1 MRSVLIVEDN
11 KDTQRLISTL
21 LKDNKYKTYLVSEGN
36 DVINKFNQYKPDIV
50 LLDIAL
56 PGLDGISIL
65 KQLKEIHEDIIV
77 IMISGLSGVRN
88 VVTSIKLGAYDYLKK
103 PFDSEELLIIIEK
116 ALEKRKLTREVKTLR
131 KRLNLKNKKEMIMG
145 NSPAISNI
153 LHQVELIA
161 PTNISVIIQGES
173 GTGKEVIARRI
184 HNKSLRK
191 NKPFIAIDC
200 GAIPDTLIESE
211 MFGYKKGA
219 FTGAFASKLGKFVEA
234 NDGTLL
240 LDEITNLPI
249 LGQAKLLRVLEEKHI
264 NPIGGKVPVPV
275 DVRIVATSNLDLEE
289 EVNKGNFRNDLFH
302 RLNEFQIVIPRLSER
317 KEDIPILAKEFLNET
332 KKELKKKI
340 KGFSAESMLLLLN
353 YNWPGNVREMK
364 HVIKRAVL
372 IADEEYVTVDK
383 LSIYA
388 EKKSKNIEI
397 IEITEE
403 PGSMDEMIRKLE
415 KYTIIKT
422 IEECNGNKTKAAKKL
437 GINIRRLHRKLK
449 KKF

>member
-11 KDTQRLISTL
+11 KETQRLISNL
-21 LKDNKYKTYLVSEGN
+21 LKDNKYKTYLVSDGN
-36 DVINKFNQYKPDIV
+36 EVINKFNQCKPDIV

-65 KQLKEIHEDIIV
+65 KQLKEIDENIIV

-103 PFDSEELLIIIEK
+103 PFDTEELLIIIEK
-116 ALEKRKLTREVKTLR
+116 SLEKRKLTWEVKTLR
-131 KRLNLKNKKEMIMG
+131 KRLNLQDKKEMIMG
-145 NSPAISNI
+145 NSPVI
-153 LHQVELIA
+153 LQILQQVELIA
-161 PTNISVIIQGES
+161 PTNMSVIIQGKS

-184 HNKSLRK
+184 HKKSLRK

-211 MFGYKKGA
+211 MFGYEKGA
-219 FTGAFASKLGKFVEA
+219 FTGAFASKIGKFVEA
-234 NDGTLL
+234 DGGTLL

-275 DVRIVATSNLDLEE
+275 DVRIIATSNLDLEE

-302 RLNEFQIVIPRLSER
+302 RLNEFQIVLPKLSER

-340 KGFSAESMLLLLN
+340 KGFTAESMLLLLN
-353 YNWPGNVREMK
+353 YSWPGNIREMK

-372 IADEEYVTVDK
+372 ITNEEYMTVDK
-383 LSIYA
+383 LSIYT
-388 EKKSKNIEI
+388 EKKSRNVEL

-403 PGSMDEMIRKLE
+403 PGSLDEMIRKLE
-415 KYTIIKT
+415 RYTITKAIK
-422 IEECNGNKTKAAKKL
+422 ESKGNKTKAAKKL
-437 GINIRRLHRKLK
+437 GINVRTLHRKLK
-449 KKF
+449 EKF

>member
-11 KDTQRLISTL
+11 KETQRLISNL
-21 LKDNKYKTYLVSEGN
+21 LKDNKYKTYLVSDGN
-36 DVINKFNQYKPDIV
+36 EVINKFNQCKPDIV

-65 KQLKEIHEDIIV
+65 KQLKEINEDIIV

-103 PFDSEELLIIIEK
+103 PFDTEELLIIIEK
-116 ALEKRKLTREVKTLR
+116 SLEKKKLNQEVKTLR
-131 KRLNLKNKKEMIMG
+131 KKLNLQDRKEMIMG
-145 NSPAISNI
+145 NSPEI
-153 LHQVELIA
+153 LRILQQAELIA
-161 PTNISVIIQGES
+161 PTNMSVIIQGES
-173 GTGKEVIARRI
+173 GTGKEVIARKI
-184 HNKSLRK
+184 HKKSLRK

-211 MFGYKKGA
+211 MFGYEKGA

-240 LDEITNLPI
+240 LDEISNLPI

-264 NPIGGKVPVPV
+264 NPIGGKVPIPV
-275 DVRIVATSNLDLEE
+275 DVRIIATSNLDLEE

-302 RLNEFQIVIPRLSER
+302 RLNEFQIILPRLSER

-340 KGFSAESMLLLLN
+340 KGFTAESMLLLLN

-372 IADEEYVTVDK
+372 ITDEEYVTVDK

-388 EKKSKNIEI
+388 EKSSKNIEI

-403 PGSMDEMIRKLE
+403 PGSLDEMIRKLE
-415 KYTIIKT
+415 RYTITKA
-422 IEECNGNKTKAAKKL
+422 IEESKGNKTKAAKKL
-437 GINIRRLHRKLK
+437 GINIRTLHRKLK
-449 KKF
+449 NEL

>member
-65 KQLKEIHEDIIV
+65 KQLKEIHEDIII

-103 PFDSEELLIIIEK
+103 PFDPDELLLIIEK
-116 ALEKRKLTREVKTLR
+116 SLEKRKLTREVKTLR
-131 KRLNLKNKKEMIMG
+131 KRLNLQNKKELIMG

-234 NDGTLL
+234 NGGTLL

-302 RLNEFQIVIPRLSER
+302 RLNEFQMVLPRLSER
-317 KEDIPILAKEFLNET
+317 KEDISILAKEFLNET

-340 KGFSAESMLLLLN
+340 KGFTAESMLLLLN
-353 YNWPGNVREMK
+353 YNWPGNIREMK

-372 IADEEYVTVDK
+372 TTDEGYITIDK
-383 LSIYA
+383 LSIYT
-388 EKKSKNIEI
+388 ENRSKNIKL

>member
-21 LKDNKYKTYLVSEGN
+21 LEDNKYKTYLVSDGN
-36 DVINKFNQYKPDIV
+36 EVINKFNQCKPDIV

-65 KQLKEIHEDIIV
+65 KQLKEINEDIIV

-116 ALEKRKLTREVKTLR
+116 ALEKRKLTQEVKTLR
-131 KRLNLKNKKEMIMG
+131 RRLNLQNKKEMVMG
-145 NSPAISNI
+145 NSPVISNI

-161 PTNISVIIQGES
+161 PTNMSVIIQGES

-234 NDGTLL
+234 NGGTLL
-240 LDEITNLPI
+240 LDEIANLPI
-249 LGQAKLLRVLEEKHI
+249 LGQAKLLRVLEEKQI
-264 NPIGGKVPVPV
+264 SPIGGEVPVPV

-289 EVNKGNFRNDLFH
+289 EVNNGNFRNDLFH
-302 RLNEFQIVIPRLSER
+302 RLNEFQMVLPKLSER

-332 KKELKKKI
+332 KKELKKEI
-340 KGFSAESMLLLLN
+340 KDFSAESMLLLMN
-353 YNWPGNVREMK
+353 YSWPGNVREMK

-372 IADEEYVTVDK
+372 ITDEKYVTIDK

-388 EKKSKNIEI
+388 EKKTKNIEI
-397 IEITEE
+397 IKITEE
-403 PGSMDEMIRKLE
+403 PGSMDEMIQKLE
-415 KYTIIKT
+415 KYTITKA

-449 KKF
+449 KEL

>member
-11 KDTQRLISTL
+11 KETQRLISNL
-21 LKDNKYKTYLVSEGN
+21 LKDNKYKTYLVSDGN
-36 DVINKFNQYKPDIV
+36 EVINKFNQCKPDIV

-65 KQLKEIHEDIIV
+65 KQLKEINEDIIV

-103 PFDSEELLIIIEK
+103 PFDTEELLIIIEK
-116 ALEKRKLTREVKTLR
+116 SLEKKKLNQEVKTLR
-131 KRLNLKNKKEMIMG
+131 KKLNLQDRKEMIMG
-145 NSPAISNI
+145 NSPEI
-153 LHQVELIA
+153 LRILQQAELIA
-161 PTNISVIIQGES
+161 PTNMSVIIQGES
-173 GTGKEVIARRI
+173 GTGKEVIARKI
-184 HNKSLRK
+184 HKKSLRK

-211 MFGYKKGA
+211 MFGYEKGA
-219 FTGAFASKLGKFVEA
+219 FTGAFTSKLGKFVEA
-234 NDGTLL
+234 NGGTLL
-240 LDEITNLPI
+240 LDEISNLPI

-264 NPIGGKVPVPV
+264 NPIGGKVPIPV
-275 DVRIVATSNLDLEE
+275 DVRIIATSNLDLEE

-302 RLNEFQIVIPRLSER
+302 RLNEFQIILPRLSER

-340 KGFSAESMLLLLN
+340 KDFTAESMLLLLN

-372 IADEEYVTVDK
+372 ITDEEYVTVDK

-388 EKKSKNIEI
+388 EKSSKNIEI

-403 PGSMDEMIRKLE
+403 PGSLDEMIRKLE
-415 KYTIIKT
+415 RYTITKA
-422 IEECNGNKTKAAKKL
+422 IEESKGNKTKAAKKL
-437 GINIRRLHRKLK
+437 GINIRTLHRKLK
-449 KKF
+449 NEL

>member
-11 KDTQRLISTL
+11 KETQRLISNL
-21 LKDNKYKTYLVSEGN
+21 LKDNKYKTYLVSDGN
-36 DVINKFNQYKPDIV
+36 EVINKFNQYKPDIV

-65 KQLKEIHEDIIV
+65 KQLKEIDENIIV

-103 PFDSEELLIIIEK
+103 PFDTEELLIIIEK
-116 ALEKRKLTREVKTLR
+116 SLEKRKLTWEVKTLR
-131 KRLNLKNKKEMIMG
+131 KRLNLQDKKEMIMG
-145 NSPAISNI
+145 NSPVI
-153 LHQVELIA
+153 LQILRQVELIA
-161 PTNISVIIQGES
+161 PTNMSVIIQGKS

-184 HNKSLRK
+184 HKKSLRK

-211 MFGYKKGA
+211 MFGYEKGA
-219 FTGAFASKLGKFVEA
+219 FTGAFASKLGKFIEA
-234 NDGTLL
+234 NGGTLL

-275 DVRIVATSNLDLEE
+275 DVRIIATSNMDLEE

-302 RLNEFQIVIPRLSER
+302 RLNEFQIVLPKLSER

-340 KGFSAESMLLLLN
+340 KDFTAESMLLLLN
-353 YNWPGNVREMK
+353 YSWPGNVREMK

-372 IADEEYVTVDK
+372 ITDEEYVAVDK

-403 PGSMDEMIRKLE
+403 PGSMDKMIRKLE
-415 KYTIIKT
+415 KYTIIKA

-449 KKF
+449 KEF

>member
-11 KDTQRLISTL
+11 KETQRLISNL
-21 LKDNKYKTYLVSEGN
+21 LKDNKYKTYLVSDGN
-36 DVINKFNQYKPDIV
+36 EVINRFIECKPDIV

-65 KQLKEIHEDIIV
+65 KQLKKIDEDIIV

-103 PFDSEELLIIIEK
+103 PFDTEELLIIIEK
-116 ALEKRKLTREVKTLR
+116 SLEKRKLTWEVKTLR
-131 KRLNLKNKKEMIMG
+131 KRLNLQDKKEMIMG
-145 NSPAISNI
+145 NSPVISQI
-153 LHQVELIA
+153 LRQVELIA
-161 PTNISVIIQGES
+161 PTNMSVIIQGKS

-184 HNKSLRK
+184 HKKSLRK

-211 MFGYKKGA
+211 MFGYVKGA
-219 FTGAFASKLGKFVEA
+219 FTGAFASKIGKFVEA
-234 NDGTLL
+234 NGGSLL

-275 DVRIVATSNLDLEE
+275 DVRIIATSNLDLEK

-302 RLNEFQIVIPRLSER
+302 RLNEFQMVLPRLCER
-317 KEDIPILAKEFLNET
+317 KEDIPILAKEFLNEA

-340 KGFSAESMLLLLN
+340 KGFTAESMLLLLN
-353 YNWPGNVREMK
+353 YSWPGNVREMK

-372 IADEEYVTVDK
+372 ITDEEYMTVDK

-388 EKKSKNIEI
+388 EKKSRNKEL

-403 PGSMDEMIRKLE
+403 PGSLDEMIQKLE
-415 KYTIIKT
+415 RFTITKT
-422 IEECNGNKTKAAKKL
+422 IEESHGNKTKAAKKL
-437 GINIRRLHRKLK
+437 GINIRTLHRKLK
-449 KKF
+449 KEF

>member
-11 KDTQRLISTL
+11 KETQRLISTL
-21 LKDNKYKTYLVSEGN
+21 LKENKYKTYLVSNGN
-36 DVINKFNQYKPDIV
+36 EVMSKFNQCKPDIV

-65 KQLKEIHEDIIV
+65 KQLKELDENIIV

-103 PFDSEELLIIIEK
+103 PFDSDELLITIEK
-116 ALEKRKLTREVKTLR
+116 VLEKRKLTQEVKTLR
-131 KRLNLKNKKEMIMG
+131 KRLNLQDKKEINMG
-145 NSPAISNI
+145 NSPVISNV

-191 NKPFIAIDC
+191 DKPFIAIDC
-200 GAIPDTLIESE
+200 GAIPDNLIESE
-211 MFGYKKGA
+211 MFGYAKGA

-234 NDGTLL
+234 NGGTLL
-240 LDEITNLPI
+240 LDEIANLPI
-249 LGQAKLLRVLEEKHI
+249 LGQAKLLRALEEKYI
-264 NPIGGKVPVPV
+264 SPIGGKVPILV
-275 DVRIVATSNLDLEE
+275 DVRIIATTNLDLEE

-302 RLNEFQIVIPRLSER
+302 RLNEFQIILPRLSER
-317 KEDIPILAKEFLNET
+317 KEDIPILIKEFLKVA

-340 KGFSAESMLLLLN
+340 KGFTSESMQFLLD

-372 IADEEYVTVDK
+372 TADEEYITIDK
-383 LSIYA
+383 LSTYI
-388 EKKSKNIEI
+388 ENKSKNIEL

-403 PGSMDEMIRKLE
+403 SGSLDKMIKKLE
-415 KYTIIKT
+415 RYTITKSIK
-422 IEECNGNKTKAAKKL
+422 ECNGNKTKAARKL
-437 GINIRRLHRKLK
+437 GINIRTLHRKLQK
-449 KKF
+449 K

>member
-1 MRSVLIVEDN
+1 
-11 KDTQRLISTL
+11 
-21 LKDNKYKTYLVSEGN
+21 
-36 DVINKFNQYKPDIV
+36 
-50 LLDIAL
+50 LDIAL

-65 KQLKEIHEDIIV
+65 KQLKEINEDIIV

-116 ALEKRKLTREVKTLR
+116 ALEKRKLTQEVKTLR
-131 KRLNLKNKKEMIMG
+131 RRLNLQNKKEMVMG
-145 NSPAISNI
+145 NSPVISNI

-161 PTNISVIIQGES
+161 PTNMSVIIQGES

-234 NDGTLL
+234 NGGTLL
-240 LDEITNLPI
+240 LDEIANLPI
-249 LGQAKLLRVLEEKHI
+249 LGQAKLLRVLEEKQI
-264 NPIGGKVPVPV
+264 SPIGGEVPVPV

-289 EVNKGNFRNDLFH
+289 EVNNGNFRNDLFH
-302 RLNEFQIVIPRLSER
+302 RLNEFQMVLPKLSER

-332 KKELKKKI
+332 KKELKKEI
-340 KGFSAESMLLLLN
+340 KDFSAESMLLLMN
-353 YNWPGNVREMK
+353 YSWPGNVREMK

-372 IADEEYVTVDK
+372 ITDEKYVTIDK

-388 EKKSKNIEI
+388 EKKTKNIEI
-397 IEITEE
+397 IKITEE
-403 PGSMDEMIRKLE
+403 PGSMDEMIQKLE
-415 KYTIIKT
+415 KYTITKA

-449 KKF
+449 KEL

>member
-11 KDTQRLISTL
+11 KETQRLISTL
-21 LKDNKYKTYLVSEGN
+21 LKDNKYKTYLVADGN
-36 DVINKFNQYKPDIV
+36 EVISKFNQCKPDIV

-65 KQLKEIHEDIIV
+65 KQLKELDENIIV

-103 PFDSEELLIIIEK
+103 PFDTEELLITIEK
-116 ALEKRKLTREVKTLR
+116 SLEKRKLTREVKTLR
-131 KRLNLKNKKEMIMG
+131 KRLNLQNKKEMNMG
-145 NSPAISNI
+145 NSPVISNI
-153 LHQVELIA
+153 LQQVELIA
-161 PTNISVIIQGES
+161 PTNMSIIIQGES

-191 NKPFIAIDC
+191 DKPFIAIDC

-211 MFGYKKGA
+211 MFGYEKGA

-234 NDGTLL
+234 NNGTLL

-264 NPIGGKVPVPV
+264 NPIGGKVPLPV
-275 DVRIVATSNLDLEE
+275 DVRIIVTSNLDLEV

-302 RLNEFQIVIPRLSER
+302 RLNEFQIVLPRLCER
-317 KEDIPILAKEFLNET
+317 KEDIPILAKIFLKETNKEF
-332 KKELKKKI
+332 KKKI
-340 KGFSAESMLLLLN
+340 KGFTAESMLLLLN

-372 IADEEYVTVDK
+372 ITDEEYVTVDK

-388 EKKSKNIEI
+388 EKKSKNIKI

-415 KYTIIKT
+415 RYTIIKT
-422 IEECNGNKTKAAKKL
+422 IEESNGNKTKAAKKL
-437 GINIRRLHRKLK
+437 GINIRRLHRKLRK
-449 KKF
+449 EF

>member
-11 KDTQRLISTL
+11 KETQRLISNL
-21 LKDNKYKTYLVSEGN
+21 LKDNKYKTYLVSDGN
-36 DVINKFNQYKPDIV
+36 EVINKFNQCKPDIV

-65 KQLKEIHEDIIV
+65 KQLKEIDENIIV

-103 PFDSEELLIIIEK
+103 PFDTEELLIIIEK
-116 ALEKRKLTREVKTLR
+116 SLEKRKLTWEVKTLR
-131 KRLNLKNKKEMIMG
+131 KRLNLQDKKEMIMG
-145 NSPAISNI
+145 NSPVI
-153 LHQVELIA
+153 LQILQQVELIA
-161 PTNISVIIQGES
+161 PTNMSVIIQGKS
-173 GTGKEVIARRI
+173 GTGKEVIARKI
-184 HNKSLRK
+184 HKKSLRK

-211 MFGYKKGA
+211 MFGYEKGA
-219 FTGAFASKLGKFVEA
+219 FTGAFASKIGKFVEA
-234 NDGTLL
+234 DGGTLL

-275 DVRIVATSNLDLEE
+275 DVRIIATSNLDLEE

-302 RLNEFQIVIPRLSER
+302 RLNEFQIVLPKLSER

-340 KGFSAESMLLLLN
+340 KGFTAESMLLLLN
-353 YNWPGNVREMK
+353 HSWPGNIREMK

-372 IADEEYVTVDK
+372 ITDEEYMTVDK
-383 LSIYA
+383 LSIYT
-388 EKKSKNIEI
+388 EKKSRNVEL

-403 PGSMDEMIRKLE
+403 PGSLDEMIRKLE
-415 KYTIIKT
+415 RYTITKAIK
-422 IEECNGNKTKAAKKL
+422 ESKGNKTKAAKKL
-437 GINIRRLHRKLK
+437 GINVRTLHRKLK
-449 KKF
+449 EKF

>member
-11 KDTQRLISTL
+11 KETQRLISNL
-21 LKDNKYKTYLVSEGN
+21 LKDNKYKTYLVSDGN
-36 DVINKFNQYKPDIV
+36 EVINKFNQYKPDIV

-65 KQLKEIHEDIIV
+65 KQLKEIDENIIV

-103 PFDSEELLIIIEK
+103 PFDTEELLIIIEK
-116 ALEKRKLTREVKTLR
+116 SLEKRKLTWEVKTLR
-131 KRLNLKNKKEMIMG
+131 KRLNLQDKKEMIIG
-145 NSPAISNI
+145 NSPVI
-153 LHQVELIA
+153 LQILRQVELIA
-161 PTNISVIIQGES
+161 PTNMSVIIQGKS

-184 HNKSLRK
+184 HKKSLRK

-211 MFGYKKGA
+211 MFGYEKGA
-219 FTGAFASKLGKFVEA
+219 FTGAFASKLGKFIEA
-234 NDGTLL
+234 NGGTLL

-275 DVRIVATSNLDLEE
+275 DVRIIATSNMDLEE

-302 RLNEFQIVIPRLSER
+302 RLNEFQIVLPKLSER

-340 KGFSAESMLLLLN
+340 KDFTAESMLLLLN
-353 YNWPGNVREMK
+353 YSWPGNVREMK

-372 IADEEYVTVDK
+372 ITDEEYVAVDK

-403 PGSMDEMIRKLE
+403 PGSMDKMIRKLE
-415 KYTIIKT
+415 KYTIIKA

-449 KKF
+449 KEF

>member
-11 KDTQRLISTL
+11 KETQRLISNL
-21 LKDNKYKTYLVSEGN
+21 LKDNKYKTYLVSDGN
-36 DVINKFNQYKPDIV
+36 EVINKFNQCKPDIV

-65 KQLKEIHEDIIV
+65 KQLKEINEDIIV

-103 PFDSEELLIIIEK
+103 PFDTEELLIIIEK
-116 ALEKRKLTREVKTLR
+116 SLEKKKLNQEVKTLR
-131 KRLNLKNKKEMIMG
+131 KKLNLQDRKEMIMG
-145 NSPAISNI
+145 NSPEI
-153 LHQVELIA
+153 LRILQQAELIA
-161 PTNISVIIQGES
+161 PTNMSVIIQGES
-173 GTGKEVIARRI
+173 GTGKEVIARKI
-184 HNKSLRK
+184 HKKSLRK

-211 MFGYKKGA
+211 MFGYEKGA

-240 LDEITNLPI
+240 LDEISNLPI

-264 NPIGGKVPVPV
+264 NPIGGKVPIPV
-275 DVRIVATSNLDLEE
+275 DVRIIATSNLDLEE

-302 RLNEFQIVIPRLSER
+302 RLNEFQIILPRLSER

-340 KGFSAESMLLLLN
+340 KGFTAESTLLLLN

-372 IADEEYVTVDK
+372 ITDEEYVTVDK

-388 EKKSKNIEI
+388 EKSSKNIEI

-403 PGSMDEMIRKLE
+403 PGSLDEMIRKLE
-415 KYTIIKT
+415 RYTITKA
-422 IEECNGNKTKAAKKL
+422 IEESKGNKTKAAKKL
-437 GINIRRLHRKLK
+437 GINIRTLHRKLK
-449 KKF
+449 NEL

>member
-11 KDTQRLISTL
+11 KETQRLISTL
-21 LKDNKYKTYLVSEGN
+21 LKDNKYKTYLVADGN
-36 DVINKFNQYKPDIV
+36 EVISKFNQYKPDIV

-65 KQLKEIHEDIIV
+65 KQLKELDENIIV

-103 PFDSEELLIIIEK
+103 PFDTEELLITIEK
-116 ALEKRKLTREVKTLR
+116 ALEKRKLTQEVKTLR
-131 KRLNLKNKKEMIMG
+131 KRLNLQDKKEMIMG
-145 NSPAISNI
+145 NSPVISNI
-153 LHQVELIA
+153 LQQVELIA
-161 PTNISVIIQGES
+161 PTNMSVIIQGES

-184 HNKSLRK
+184 YKKSLRK

-234 NDGTLL
+234 NGGTLL
-240 LDEITNLPI
+240 LDEITNLSI

-275 DVRIVATSNLDLEE
+275 DVRIIVTSNLDLEE

-302 RLNEFQIVIPRLSER
+302 RLNEFQIVLPRLSER

-340 KGFSAESMLLLLN
+340 KGFTAESMLLLLN

-372 IADEEYVTVDK
+372 ITDEEYVTVDK

-415 KYTIIKT
+415 KYTIAKA
-422 IEECNGNKTKAAKKL
+422 IEESNGNKTKAAKKL
-437 GINIRRLHRKLK
+437 GINIRRLHRKLRK
-449 KKF
+449 EF